1 MKALMLVMSVA
12 SCSDGE
18 DIGRKLSSFTSPYA
32 EEGGL
37 SLLGQVAAAVLGSG
51 GSFSCTPKPTI

>member
-1 MKALMLVMSVA
+1 MSVMSVA

-18 DIGRKLSSFTSPYA
+18 DVGKKLSSFTSPYA

-37 SLLGQVAAAVLGSG
+37 SLLGLVPAAALGSG

>member
-1 MKALMLVMSVA
+1 MSVMSVA

-18 DIGRKLSSFTSPYA
+18 DVGRKLSSFTSPYA
-32 EEGGL
+32 EEAGL
-37 SLLGQVAAAVLGSG
+37 SLPGLVASAALGSG